1 MRVTMVHKRSTILGV
16 ILVALAL
23 AIVGL
28 LLTRTPTV
36 APPSGSAAVPSG
48 EGAVGAPVFPEPER
62 WSRVT
67 WDAPLPDAFGPADPL
82 RRVDGV
88 MAGEDLVLAW
98 GRTPMP
104 GRNQFN
110 DMGAVFAS
118 ADGVAWQAIPITH
131 GVEPANAST
140 IAGIAA
146 GPGGYLAIGNV
157 CCAPERNAVWRS
169 IDGLAWQRLELLG
182 DFDPS
187 RISPWSVVAVPDGW
201 VVLGA
206 TQPQLGA
213 EVLFSADGQEWESVL
228 VLEGGP
234 HRSAASDL
242 VRVADGVLVVGTVEG
257 EDGSYDGGIWH
268 SPDGRRWERR
278 AAADDVMAGAGEVQL
293 TSVVAHAGGLLVS
306 GIEGT
311 AEQRR
316 QCEELLG
323 MVASISPPPRRQP
336 GPEATSCMSGDA
348 RTWTSRDGTA
358 WQVVEHP
365 AAEVV
370 PIEFRVM
377 VAAGPGLVVLG
388 ETSAPASPDTALFAS
403 ADGLSWEMLGDG
415 QPMRGDMA
423 IGLVARGRE
432 VIAIT
437 ERWDGETSTLLV
449 WRGRAG

>member
-1 MRVTMVHKRSTILGV
+1 VPVAHRRYTILGV

-23 AIVGL
+23 AIVVL
-28 LLTRTPTV
+28 LLTRTPTI
-36 APPSGSAAVPSG
+36 APPASSVAVPTG
-48 EGAVGAPVFPEPER
+48 EGAAEAPIFPEPDR
-62 WSRVT
+62 WTQVS
-67 WDAPLPDAFGPADPL
+67 WDAPLPHAFGPADPL
-82 RRVDGV
+82 LRVDGV

-118 ADGVAWQAIPITH
+118 ADGVAWQAIPMSH

-140 IAGIAA
+140 ITGIAA
-146 GPGGYLAIGNV
+146 GPGGYLAIGSV
-157 CCAPERNAVWRS
+157 CCAPERSAVWRS

-182 DFDPS
+182 DFDPT
-187 RISPWSVVAVPDGW
+187 RISPWSLVAVPDGW
-201 VVLGA
+201 VVLGE

-213 EVLFSADGQEWESVL
+213 ELLFSADGQEWESVL
-228 VLEGGP
+228 VLEGGL

-278 AAADDVMAGAGEVQL
+278 AVDDDVMAGDGEVQL
-293 TSVVAHAGGLLVS
+293 TSVVAHTGGLIVN

-323 MVASISPPPRRQP
+323 MVASIGPPPGKQP
-336 GPEATSCMSGDA
+336 DSEATSCMSGDE

-358 WQVVEHP
+358 WQVVERP
-365 AAEVV
+365 GGEVV

-388 ETSAPASPDTALFAS
+388 ETSAPASPDTALFTS
-403 ADGLSWEMLGDG
+403 ADGLSWEMLDDG

-423 IGLVARGRE
+423 IALVARGRE
-432 VIAIT
+432 LIAIT
-437 ERWDGETSTLLV
+437 ERWDGTTSTLLV
-449 WRGRAG
+449 WRGRGG